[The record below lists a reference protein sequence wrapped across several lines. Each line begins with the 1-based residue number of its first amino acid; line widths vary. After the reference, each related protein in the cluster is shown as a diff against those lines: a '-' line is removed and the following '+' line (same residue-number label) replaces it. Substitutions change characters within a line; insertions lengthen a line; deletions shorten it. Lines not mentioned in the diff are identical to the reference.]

1 MAVIIKDRK
10 VVADPWHWLEPN
22 ADGSLP
28 AVPSAGDVILPLK
41 LWRERRDELLAR
53 PGRLGVWLDS
63 HEDPAAIAQDLRLFG
78 VVAVNF
84 PKFIDGRGYSIARLL
99 RERYGYKGELRAV
112 GDVFRDQLF
121 FLSSCGFDAYALR
134 AGENPQDAL
143 AAFADFSEAY
153 QNSVERPVPLFRRRP
168 LAAPDGKER
177 S

>member
-1 MAVIIKDRK
+1 MAIIIKGRN
-10 VVADPWHWLEPN
+10 VVADPWQQLELN

-28 AVPSAGDVILPLK
+28 AVPSAGDVILPLQ
-41 LWRERRDELLAR
+41 LWLTRRDDLVAR
-53 PGRLGVWLDS
+53 PDRLGVWLDS

-121 FLSSCGFDAYALR
+121 FLSSCGFDAYVLR
-134 AGENPQDAL
+134 AGEDPREAL

-153 QNSVERPVPLFRRRP
+153 QSSVERPVPLFRRRP
-168 LAAPDGKER
+168 LSAPDGKDW